1 MISKS
6 NNKSYPE
13 RLSAFFNVFFS
24 EKDPHLNAIKP
35 QYVLMIVG
43 FYLLEVYIYPM
54 RLRKQILQKMKLF
67 YDEVRSNTY
76 EVAG

>member
-1 MISKS
+1 
-6 NNKSYPE
+6 
-13 RLSAFFNVFFS
+13 
-24 EKDPHLNAIKP
+24 
-35 QYVLMIVG
+35 MIVG
-43 FYLLEVYIYPM
+43 FYLLKVYIYPM